1 MAKTGKTVS
10 LLLLGTAIGVA
21 VGYML
26 ATDKEGRQEN
36 MDRLKDRW
44 GALRSRTR
52 DRFSNDVEDL
62 EEEIYNA

>member
-10 LLLLGTAIGVA
+10 LLLLGVAAGVA
-21 VGYML
+21 LGYVL

-36 MDRLKDRW
+36 MERLKDRW
-44 GALRSRTR
+44 GSLRGKVG
-52 DRFSNDVEDL
+52 DRFSRQAEDL